1 MSVPCGDQRDLE
13 FAKQF
18 SLEIPNVFNG
28 KDISEGAFTE
38 KDATIVNSKFLDGL
52 SVKEAIKLA
61 ILNIEKKGYGK
72 GKTQYKIRD
81 AVFSRQRY
89 WGEPFP
95 VYYKGKT
102 PYILNEKL
110 VKLPDVDKYLP
121 TADGNPPLARA
132 QKDSWGI
139 DYPGDRM
146 EYNTMPG
153 WAGSSWYFLRFIDPN
168 NEEEF
173 VNKEKANYWQNV
185 DLYIGGAEHATGHL
199 LYSRFWTKIL
209 YDLNYITFSEPFQK
223 MINQGMIQGNSRF
236 VYKLK
241 SDVSNSTNPIYFSKS
256 IVEDLEK
263 RKADPIE
270 KFKEKLKKTSLINAN
285 PKIIN
290 LLYESLQS
298 YVSKIHVD
306 INLVSGY
313 ELNIQAFKK
322 SRKEFNKAEFVL
334 EEEKFICPGEVEKM
348 SKSKYNVQTP
358 DALVEKFGADTLRC
372 YEMFLGPLEQHKPW
386 DVQGI
391 TGVEGFLK
399 KLWRLFY
406 KDNKLNISN
415 EEPTKEELKSIH
427 KAIKKTQE
435 DLERYSFN
443 TPVSIFMICVN
454 ELTALKCNKKAI
466 LSDLCLIISPY
477 APHICEELWQKL
489 GNKESISFSKFP
501 KYNPKF
507 LVENN
512 HKYPVS
518 FNGKMRFILEIPVKT
533 SKEEVEKQVLK
544 NEKTLK
550 YLEGK
555 TPKKII
561 VVPGKIVNIVV

>member
-1 MSVPCGDQRDLE
+1 MEIKETGE

-102 PYILNEKL
+102 PYILNEKI

-223 MINQGMIQGNSRF
+223 MINQGMIQGNSR
-236 VYKLK
+236 V
-241 SDVSNSTNPIYFSKS
+241 
-256 IVEDLEK
+256 
-263 RKADPIE
+263 
-270 KFKEKLKKTSLINAN
+270 
-285 PKIIN
+285 
-290 LLYESLQS
+290 
-298 YVSKIHVD
+298 
-306 INLVSGY
+306 
-313 ELNIQAFKK
+313 
-322 SRKEFNKAEFVL
+322 
-334 EEEKFICPGEVEKM
+334 
-348 SKSKYNVQTP
+348 
-358 DALVEKFGADTLRC
+358 
-372 YEMFLGPLEQHKPW
+372 
-386 DVQGI
+386 
-391 TGVEGFLK
+391 
-399 KLWRLFY
+399 
-406 KDNKLNISN
+406 
-415 EEPTKEELKSIH
+415 
-427 KAIKKTQE
+427 
-435 DLERYSFN
+435 
-443 TPVSIFMICVN
+443 
-454 ELTALKCNKKAI
+454 
-466 LSDLCLIISPY
+466 CL
-477 APHICEELWQKL
+477 
-489 GNKESISFSKFP
+489 
-501 KYNPKF
+501 
-507 LVENN
+507 
-512 HKYPVS
+512 
-518 FNGKMRFILEIPVKT
+518 
-533 SKEEVEKQVLK
+533 
-544 NEKTLK
+544 
-550 YLEGK
+550 
-555 TPKKII
+555 
-561 VVPGKIVNIVV
+561 